1 MKLKFKDQ
9 GGTTVLFVSVIG
21 KEDSEGWLKAMVHF
35 EDSGLSA
42 IFKISLMLNDLYS
55 FTDQLKYLQKSLKGS
70 AVFSNIEDN
79 VTLKLSTDELGHIA
93 INGKLRHP
101 YKADLELLFVINSD
115 QTFLPDLITECTKII
130 EHYNPK

>member
-1 MKLKFKDQ
+1 
-9 GGTTVLFVSVIG
+9 
-21 KEDSEGWLKAMVHF
+21 
-35 EDSGLSA
+35 
-42 IFKISLMLNDLYS
+42 MLNDLYS